1 MKITKMHTTIFILII
16 ISIIIITGI
25 IFLSL
30 SIPTEK
36 KDIPIVFDKEI
47 SHYLVIETFD
57 IDGVCFLITVNF
69 TQISV
74 VDECIKIGSGFN
86 ISLVED
92 RYDVYKQWDPH
103 SGYFAWRFVMSFDLL
118 ENKTITI

>member
-25 IFLSL
+25 IVLSL
-30 SIPTEK
+30 SIQTEK

-74 VDECIKIGSGFN
+74 VEECIKTGSGFN

-92 RYDVYKQWDPH
+92 RYDVYKEYDP
-103 SGYFAWRFVMSFDLL
+103 SKWYIRLYMLL
-118 ENKTITI
+118 KDVIMCS